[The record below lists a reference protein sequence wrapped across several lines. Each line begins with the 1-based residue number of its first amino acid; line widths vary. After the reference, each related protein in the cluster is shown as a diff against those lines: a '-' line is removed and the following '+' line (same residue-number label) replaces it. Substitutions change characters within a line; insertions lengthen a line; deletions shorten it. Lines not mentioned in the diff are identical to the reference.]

1 MSRKTK
7 KFITDVATGAMGC
20 KIVTGT
26 TAVTASADTYY
37 AVQFITN
44 CTPTVLTITDGDG
57 TFTGVTYT
65 AGTVVY
71 GDITAITAGASE
83 TYILYKSK

>member
-1 MSRKTK
+1 MARLLLEDTAIGK
-7 KFITDVATGAMGC
+7 MGC

-26 TAVTASADTYY
+26 TAVTAEAGTYY
-37 AVQFITN
+37 AIQFITD
-44 CTPTVLTITDGDG
+44 CTPTAFTITDGDG

-71 GDITAITAGASE
+71 GDVTAITAGASE
-83 TYILYKSK
+83 TYILYKK